1 MSNRLRELREEKG
14 LTLKELVD
22 DLKKVDLKISSDT
35 LAKYERGDREPK
47 LERWQKLADYFDVPV
62 GYLQGLG
69 MSKSKVISYLID
81 GLKDP
86 NSWKKYDNDIHSI
99 VWKNLS
105 NDEKA
110 RVISILNKN
119 ISEIEKNRDLN
130 DFIVSKYPVVNNYS
144 FLASMQGNELSG
156 FNELAI
162 ISHIDN
168 SITNKVNA
176 NIYSPRFDIS
186 ESQKDNLFNLFE
198 DVIIDYSTKI
208 NALEKEIQDLRNQLS
223 K

>member
-47 LERWQKLADYFDVPV
+47 LERWQKLADYYDVPIP
-62 GYLQGLG
+62 YLQGLG
-69 MSKSKVISYLID
+69 VSKSKVISYLID

-144 FLASMQGNELSG
+144 FLASMQGNELSR